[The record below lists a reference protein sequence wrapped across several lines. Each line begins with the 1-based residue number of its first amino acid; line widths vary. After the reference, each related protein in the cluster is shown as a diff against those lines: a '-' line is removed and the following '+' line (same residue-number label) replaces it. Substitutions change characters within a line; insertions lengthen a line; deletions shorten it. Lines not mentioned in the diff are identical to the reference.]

1 MSAKKRI
8 LKAAGYA
15 AAPKLAFLANNPGKG
30 AAAWAGKQV
39 VERMLPDR
47 FRPEPRRSSFG
58 MTAAKGLGAAA
69 LAAPLGWWLGRR
81 IMEREG

>member
-1 MSAKKRI
+1 MSAKKKI

-15 AAPKLAFLANNPGKG
+15 AAPKLAFLANNPGK
-30 AAAWAGKQV
+30 AAVAWAGKQAA
-39 VERMLPDR
+39 ERMLPER
-47 FRPEPRRSSFG
+47 FRPEPQRPSFG

-81 IMEREG
+81 LMDRG